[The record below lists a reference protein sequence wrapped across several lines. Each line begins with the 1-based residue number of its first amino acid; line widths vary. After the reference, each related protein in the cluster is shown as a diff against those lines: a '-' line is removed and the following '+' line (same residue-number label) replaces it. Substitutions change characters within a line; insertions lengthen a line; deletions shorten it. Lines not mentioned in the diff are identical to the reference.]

1 MRVASVKLFEILND
15 SVELDD
21 IAAVQ
26 NYKER
31 LTTEIKNI
39 SINKKLYDIKK

>member
-1 MRVASVKLFEILND
+1 MKVASVKLFEILND

-21 IAAVQ
+21 IVAVQ

-39 SINKKLYDIKK
+39 SLNKKLYDIKK